1 MFSSI
6 MTVLTDYIDAWKLL
20 TTGLFS
26 GYIFHLLAVRRATRE
41 ARRNA
46 AITFYNG
53 IRQILL
59 TGGLLPPFDKMP
71 PAPDILPNLWPQIQ
85 LYVDDFIPFVP
96 KKKKDGFQRAWSMF
110 MYGQDDK
117 RKIGRPDFFHY
128 WQDTGHLSN
137 ENIHAE
143 QNNSTLD
150 ETFECNLNKLLN
162 FATKLMV

>member
-59 TGGLLPPFDKMP
+59 TSGLLPPFDKMP

-85 LYVDDFIPFVP
+85 LYVDDFLPFVQ
-96 KKKKDGFQRAWSMF
+96 KKHRKAFGTAWTTF
-110 MYGQDDK
+110 LYGHPYKVVID
-117 RKIGRPDFFHY
+117 GRPDFFHY
-128 WQDTGHLSN
+128 WTTEGAD
-137 ENIHAE
+137 
-143 QNNSTLD
+143 D
-150 ETFECNLNKLLN
+150 ETFENN
-162 FATKLMV
+162 F